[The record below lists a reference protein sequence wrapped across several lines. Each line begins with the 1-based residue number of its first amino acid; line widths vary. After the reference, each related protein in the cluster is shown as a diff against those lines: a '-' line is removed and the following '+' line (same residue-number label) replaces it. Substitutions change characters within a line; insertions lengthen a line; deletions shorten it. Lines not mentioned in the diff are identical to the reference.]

1 MGNCYHQQFQF
12 SVENI
17 DNFNDFDETIDIS
30 NDFEETIENFNG
42 FEETIENFQWFW
54 RTPSPL
60 NVFWYADHWQR
71 WFFNGF
77 GVVQPLVSMV
87 FDGQGPLVKRWN
99 GFNGSNR
106 SNPNDCINLSFL
118 KNQDGHEDDDC
129 VRDIL
134 SYTIKLDHVFEID
147 NPLSII
153 LSPKSQYHSWP

>member
-17 DNFNDFDETIDIS
+17 ENFNDFDETIDIS

-60 NVFWYADHWQR
+60 NVFWYSDHCQQ

-77 GVVQPLVSMV
+77 WVAQPLVSMV

-99 GFNGSNR
+99 GFNGSPR
-106 SNPNDCINLSFL
+106 SKMHKMYIDAT
-118 KNQDGHEDDDC
+118 KQ
-129 VRDIL
+129 RKIL
-134 SYTIKLDHVFEID
+134 
-147 NPLSII
+147 
-153 LSPKSQYHSWP
+153 

>member
-106 SNPNDCINLSFL
+106 SSCHRISVEPTMLGPRWFDGGAQNSILWPCLFFVTPVSHIFFYWNLTL
-118 KNQDGHEDDDC
+118 LWQPITM
-129 VRDIL
+129 V
-134 SYTIKLDHVFEID
+134 
-147 NPLSII
+147 
-153 LSPKSQYHSWP
+153 

>member
-106 SNPNDCINLSFL
+106 STAARRSCSSLQLYLFTMDRLICYYICALIDNCIL
-118 KNQDGHEDDDC
+118 
-129 VRDIL
+129 
-134 SYTIKLDHVFEID
+134 
-147 NPLSII
+147 NPLSPMQ
-153 LSPKSQYHSWP
+153 LKYFVHYTDWL

>member
-60 NVFWYADHWQR
+60 NVFWYSDHCQR

-77 GVVQPLVSMV
+77 WVAQPLVSMV

-106 SNPNDCINLSFL
+106 SSRPTLVLVHATMTHSL
-118 KNQDGHEDDDC
+118 L
-129 VRDIL
+129 RDA
-134 SYTIKLDHVFEID
+134 LDALTNSAQMLDFATNVKGGD
-147 NPLSII
+147 NG
-153 LSPKSQYHSWP
+153 

>member
-60 NVFWYADHWQR
+60 NVFWYSDHCQR

-77 GVVQPLVSMV
+77 WVAQPLVSMV

-106 SNPNDCINLSFL
+106 SNSGTESDTNFL
-118 KNQDGHEDDDC
+118 EFEKRRQDK
-129 VRDIL
+129 I
-134 SYTIKLDHVFEID
+134 
-147 NPLSII
+147 
-153 LSPKSQYHSWP
+153 SQFSDGCNSK

>member
-60 NVFWYADHWQR
+60 NVFWYSDHCQR

-77 GVVQPLVSMV
+77 WVVQPLVSMV

-106 SNPNDCINLSFL
+106 S
-118 KNQDGHEDDDC
+118 
-129 VRDIL
+129 
-134 SYTIKLDHVFEID
+134 T
-147 NPLSII
+147 
-153 LSPKSQYHSWP
+153 